1 MAGGGGVELMS
12 RHSPFYR
19 LFPALS
25 FSVSRFC
32 CLCQPLPPASGSPP
46 LACNR
51 LSFNMVKLFGRK
63 TTKEEQSPL
72 MATGDGSV
80 TSQRQQERAQRR
92 AAREQRALAMKAAR
106 ESPSK
111 SSKKSNKRQLSQE
124 DQDETDARLGCCTKF
139 TQFIVK
145 IVHLI
150 DALIGITFIV
160 YGSLIY
166 LHFEEPA
173 MEAVITSLSFGC
185 IVLLSSLMGIFGF
198 SFKTCKRCGLVF
210 SSWAAIPIAFC
221 YTFVIVALLGSPD
234 TYFNYLTEHKDVLYL
249 TDTEINAIKK
259 CLPVF
264 YIVLASLAATE
275 ICRFWILREIRN
287 RLVRYDSANKRIAS
301 SSSNRSQLTESLIGD
316 DYTYDEGE
324 GAGHDV

>member
-1 MAGGGGVELMS
+1 
-12 RHSPFYR
+12 
-19 LFPALS
+19 
-25 FSVSRFC
+25 
-32 CLCQPLPPASGSPP
+32 
-46 LACNR
+46 
-51 LSFNMVKLFGRK
+51 
-63 TTKEEQSPL
+63 
-72 MATGDGSV
+72 
-80 TSQRQQERAQRR
+80 
-92 AAREQRALAMKAAR
+92 
-106 ESPSK
+106 
-111 SSKKSNKRQLSQE
+111 
-124 DQDETDARLGCCTKF
+124 
-139 TQFIVK
+139 
-145 IVHLI
+145 
-150 DALIGITFIV
+150 
-160 YGSLIY
+160 
-166 LHFEEPA
+166 

-234 TYFNYLTEHKDVLYL
+234 PYFNYLTEHKDVLYL

-316 DYTYDEGE
+316 DFTYDEGE